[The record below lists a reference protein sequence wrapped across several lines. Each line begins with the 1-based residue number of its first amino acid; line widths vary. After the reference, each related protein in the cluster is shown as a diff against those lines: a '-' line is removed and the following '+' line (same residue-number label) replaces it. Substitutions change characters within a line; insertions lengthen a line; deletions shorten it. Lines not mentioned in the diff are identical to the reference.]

1 MTEETPKFT
10 HIGVK
15 KSTHRKVSILAKVLD
30 DTDIYSLVEFW
41 ANTEWENALKA
52 GLVTEAMLT
61 QKTQTAHVIGK
72 PFTSKRKA
80 VTASTGHAEL

>member
-1 MTEETPKFT
+1 MTEEPTKFT

-15 KSTHRKVSILAKVLD
+15 KLTQRKVAILAKVLD
-30 DTDIYSLVEFW
+30 DTDMYSLVEFW
-41 ANTEWENALKA
+41 ADTAWESAIKA
-52 GLVTEAMLT
+52 GLVTNAMLT
-61 QKTQTAHVIGK
+61 QKTQSAHVIGK

>member
-1 MTEETPKFT
+1 MTEEPTKFT

-15 KSTHRKVSILAKVLD
+15 KLTQRKVAILAKVLD
-30 DTDIYSLVEFW
+30 DTDMYSLVEFW
-41 ANTEWENALKA
+41 ADTAWDSAIKA
-52 GLVTEAMLT
+52 GIVTDAMLT
-61 QKTQTAHVIGK
+61 QKTQSAHVIGK

>member
-1 MTEETPKFT
+1 MSTQEDKFT

-15 KSTHRKVSILAKVLD
+15 KTTQRKVAILSKVLD
-30 DTDIYSLVEFW
+30 NTDMYSLVEFW

-61 QKTQTAHVIGK
+61 QKTQSAHVIGK

-80 VTASTGHAEL
+80 VQV